1 MSKMVSDAIVE
12 RLQHWG
18 VERIFGYPGDGI
30 NGLLGALNRAGNSP
44 KFIQARHEEMAAFEA
59 VGYAK
64 YGDRVGICMA
74 TSGPGAVHLL
84 NGLYDAKLDRVPVVA
99 IVGQQPRKVLGSH
112 AQQEIDLQTL
122 FKDVA
127 AAFVQT
133 AMTAEQIPGLID
145 RAIRIALAERTPTCI
160 IVPSDLQEE
169 SYTPPPHA
177 LKGFPSSAG
186 YRPAHTVANR
196 EDLQRAAD
204 VINAGERV
212 AILIGSGAR
221 QAREEVVQLAEITG
235 SGVAKAL
242 LGKDILDDDLPF
254 VTGTL
259 GLLGTKPSSDMMDG
273 CDTFLMI
280 GSNFPY
286 PKFLPEFEQAR
297 GVQIEIDP
305 KQIGIR
311 FPMEVNLVGDAK
323 TTLQALLPLLEPK
336 TDRSWREQIEA
347 GVRDWWQIVE
357 ARAMQDADPVNPQR
371 AFWELS
377 AHLPDNA
384 MISADSGSGTNWYA
398 RDVKLREGMRA
409 SLSGI
414 LATMGPAVPYAIGAK
429 FAHPDRP
436 AIALTGDGAMQMN
449 GINELI
455 TIGKYW
461 HTWSDPRL
469 VVMVL
474 HNDDLNQVTWEMRA
488 MAGDAKYEASQDI
501 PDFPY
506 AQYAQLLGLN
516 GVRVDDPNQ
525 LSSAWAQALSADRP
539 TVLEVIADA
548 NVPPIP
554 PHVDISQ
561 IKAFTNAV
569 LQGDPDTAG
578 MIKQGIKGKLA
589 EYTK

>member
-1 MSKMVSDAIVE
+1 MSMMVSDAVVE

-18 VERIFGYPGDGI
+18 VEKIFGYAGDGI
-30 NGLLGALNRAGNSP
+30 NGLLGALNRAGNKP
-44 KFIQARHEEMAAFEA
+44 AFIQARHEEMAAFEA

-122 FKDVA
+122 FADVSA
-127 AAFVQT
+127 YVQT
-133 AMTAEQIPGLID
+133 AMTAEQFPGLID
-145 RAIRIALAERTPTCI
+145 RAIRIALSERAPTCV
-160 IVPSDLQEE
+160 IVPADLQEE
-169 SYTPPPHA
+169 EYTPPPHA

-186 YRPAHTVANR
+186 YQPAQTVPNA
-196 EDLQRAAD
+196 EDLQRAAE
-204 VINAGERV
+204 VINAGQRV
-212 AILIGSGAR
+212 AVLIGSGAR
-221 QAREEVVQLAEITG
+221 GAREEVVQLADVTG
-235 SGVAKAL
+235 AGVAKAL
-242 LGKDILDDDLPF
+242 LGKDVLDDDLPF
-254 VTGTL
+254 VTGAL
-259 GLLGTKPSSDMMDG
+259 GLLGTKPSWDMMMN
-273 CDTFLMI
+273 CDTLVMI

-286 PKFLPEFEQAR
+286 PKFLPGFDQAR

-305 KQIGIR
+305 KVIGIR
-311 FPMEVNLVGDAK
+311 FPMEVNLVGDAR
-323 TTLQALLPLLEPK
+323 TTLRALLPLLEHK
-336 TDRSWREQIEA
+336 SDRSWREEIES
-347 GVRDWWQIVE
+347 GVRDWWQVVE
-357 ARAMQDADPVNPQR
+357 ARAMNDANPVNPQR

-377 AHLPDNA
+377 SRLPDNA

-398 RDVKLREGMRA
+398 RDVKVREGMRA

-414 LATMGPAVPYAIGAK
+414 LATMGPGVPYAIGAK

-436 AIALTGDGAMQMN
+436 AIALVGDGAMQMN

-455 TIGKYW
+455 TISKYW
-461 HTWSDPRL
+461 QTWTDPRL

-474 HNDDLNQVTWEMRA
+474 HNDDLNQVTWEMRS

-506 AQYAQLLGLN
+506 AQYAQLIGLN
-516 GVRVDDPNQ
+516 GIRVDDPNQ
-525 LSSAWAQALSADRP
+525 LGSAWEQALSADRP
-539 TVLEVIADA
+539 TVLEVIADPD
-548 NVPPIP
+548 VPPIP
-554 PHVDISQ
+554 PHVDFSQ
-561 IKAFTNAV
+561 VKAFTNAV
-569 LQGDPDTAG
+569 LHGDPDSVG

>member
-1 MSKMVSDAIVE
+1 MSMMVSDAVVQ

-18 VERIFGYPGDGI
+18 VEKVFGYAGDGI
-30 NGLLGALNRAGNSP
+30 NGLLGALNRAGNNP
-44 KFIQARHEEMAAFEA
+44 QFIQARHEEMAAFEA

-74 TSGPGAVHLL
+74 TSGPGAVHVL

-99 IVGQQPRKVLGSH
+99 IVGQQPRTVLGSH

-127 AAFVQT
+127 EYVQT
-133 AMTAEQIPGLID
+133 AMTAEQFPGLVD
-145 RAIRIALAERTPTCI
+145 RAIRIALSERTPTCI
-160 IVPSDLQEE
+160 IIPADLQEE
-169 SYTPPPHA
+169 QYTPPPHA
-177 LKGFPSSAG
+177 LKSFPSSAG
-186 YRPAHTVANR
+186 YRPAHTAANA
-196 EDLQRAAD
+196 EDVQRAAE

-221 QAREEVVQLAEITG
+221 QARDEVVQLADLTG
-235 SGVAKAL
+235 AGVAKAL
-242 LGKDILDDDLPF
+242 LGKDVLDDNLPF
-254 VTGTL
+254 VTGSL
-259 GLLGTKPSSDMMDG
+259 GLLGTKPSSDMMRN

-286 PKFLPEFEQAR
+286 PGFLPDFDQAR

-305 KQIGIR
+305 KQVGVR

-323 TTLQALLPLLEPK
+323 TTLQALLPLLERK

-347 GVRDWWQIVE
+347 NVAEWWQIVE
-357 ARAMQDADPVNPQR
+357 ARAMNDADPINPQR

-377 AHLPDNA
+377 SRLPDDV

-436 AIALTGDGAMQMN
+436 AVALAGDGAMQMN

-461 HTWSDPRL
+461 QTWADPRL

-474 HNDDLNQVTWEMRA
+474 HNQDLNQVTWEMRA

-501 PDFPY
+501 PAFPY
-506 AQYAQLLGLN
+506 AQYAQLIGLG
-516 GVRVDDPNQ
+516 GIRVDDPGQ
-525 LSSAWAQALSADRP
+525 LGPAWEQALSADRP

-548 NVPPIP
+548 KVPPIP
-554 PHVDISQ
+554 PHVDVSQ
-561 IKAFTNAV
+561 IKSFTNAV
-569 LQGDPDTAG
+569 VQGDPDTLG
-578 MIKQGIKGKLA
+578 MIKQGIKGKIA
-589 EYTK
+589 EITK

>member
-1 MSKMVSDAIVE
+1 MATMVSDVLVQ

-18 VERIFGYPGDGI
+18 VEKIFGYAGDGI
-30 NGLLGALNRAGNSP
+30 NGILGALNRADNEP
-44 KFIQARHEEMAAFEA
+44 EFIQARHEEMAAFEA

-127 AAFVQT
+127 QYVQT
-133 AMTAEQIPGLID
+133 AMTAEQLPGLID
-145 RAIRIALAERTPTCI
+145 RAIRIALSERAPTCV
-160 IVPSDLQEE
+160 IVPADLQEE
-169 SYTPPPHA
+169 EYTPPPHA
-177 LKGFPSSAG
+177 LKSFPSSAG
-186 YRPAHTVANR
+186 YRPAHTVANT
-196 EDLQRAAD
+196 EDVQRAAE

-221 QAREEVVQLAEITG
+221 QARDEVVQLAEITG
-235 SGVAKAL
+235 AGVAKAL
-242 LGKDILDDDLPF
+242 LGKDVLDDDLPF
-254 VTGTL
+254 VTGSL
-259 GLLGTKPSSDMMDG
+259 GLLGTKPSSDMMMG

-286 PKFLPEFEQAR
+286 PGFLPGFDQAR

-305 KQIGIR
+305 KLVGIR

-323 TTLQALLPLLEPK
+323 TTLQALLPLLEAK
-336 TDRSWREQIEA
+336 SDRSWREQIEA
-347 GVRDWWQIVE
+347 NVAEWWQVVE
-357 ARAMQDADPVNPQR
+357 ARAMNDANPVNPQR
-371 AFWELS
+371 VFWELS
-377 AHLPDNA
+377 SRLPGDV

-398 RDVKLREGMRA
+398 RDVKLREGMRG
-409 SLSGI
+409 SLSGS
-414 LATMGPAVPYAIGAK
+414 LATMGPGVPYAIGAK

-436 AIALTGDGAMQMN
+436 AIALVGDGAMQMN
-449 GINELI
+449 GMNELI

-461 HTWSDPRL
+461 RTWADPRL

-474 HNDDLNQVTWEMRA
+474 HNQDLNQVTWEMRA

-501 PDFPY
+501 PAFPY
-506 AQYAQLLGLN
+506 AQYAQLVGLH
-516 GVRVDDPNQ
+516 GIRVDDPDQ
-525 LSSAWAQALSADRP
+525 LGDAWDQALSADRP

-554 PHVDISQ
+554 PHVDFSQ
-561 IKAFTNAV
+561 IKSFTNAV
-569 LQGDPDTAG
+569 MQGDPDNVG
-578 MIKQGIKGKLA
+578 MIKQGIKGKVA
-589 EYTK
+589 EILK